1 MDAHGN
7 SSRGEDVIE
16 GHKGFAGVYASQHIG
31 LMAPYAL
38 QKNGNTNQV
47 PWVAV
52 HKPGQKP
59 MLFVHHDDISQKH
72 SPIILSKFHG
82 GDFSPRHEV
91 VRTLHG
97 ENARDTGDDEHIALK
112 SVTPSSQTEIT
123 DIPGFLK
130 QHMDV
135 RVIPPVEGGGKNEEE
150 MERIKSSVSKLDG
163 DISVIINGQE

>member
-16 GHKGFAGVYASQHIG
+16 GHKGFDGVYAAQHIG
-31 LMAPYAL
+31 LVAPYAL

-47 PWVAV
+47 PWIAV

-72 SPIILSKFHG
+72 SPITLSKFHG

-150 MERIKSSVSKLDG
+150 MKRIKSSVSKLDG